1 MGVRSVTSSLGRGI
15 DKVRA
20 FIELTKPKQA
30 ALLLLTM
37 YGSYLVAGGP
47 LDPLLLAKLTLMGVA
62 SVGGVTALN
71 MYLDMDVDALMKR
84 TSRRPIPSGRLTV
97 TEALTGI
104 AIMLLIGV
112 TAAATINVYVLFT
125 VLAGLYFDIIGYTEL
140 TKRFTPLNI
149 FLGSIAGAMP
159 ALGGWTAGAGS
170 IGLPGIML
178 AGVVFA
184 WQPLHVWFLAYFL
197 EDDYRRVG
205 IPMAPFNYSP
215 RVFSVMVSFSLFFM
229 ALLVLAFVYL
239 TGYGHVSAAISTI
252 LIALAVRRV
261 FSFIQSPSRKE
272 AIKIFK
278 FATPVLAVV
287 YILLPIEFLVKVY
300 VGIPLG

>member
-1 MGVRSVTSSLGRGI
+1 
-15 DKVRA
+15 
-20 FIELTKPKQA
+20 
-30 ALLLLTM
+30 M

-47 LDPLLLAKLTLMGVA
+47 LDPILLAKLTVMGIT

-71 MYLDMDVDALMKR
+71 MYLDRDVDALMKR
-84 TSRRPIPSGRLTV
+84 TSGRPIPSGRLTV
-97 TEALTGI
+97 AEALTGI
-104 AIMLLIGV
+104 AIMLLVGV
-112 TAAATINVYVLFT
+112 TVAAAINVYVLFA

-149 FLGSIAGAMP
+149 FLGSVAGAMP
-159 ALGGWTAGAGS
+159 ALGGWAAGAGS
-170 IGLPGIML
+170 ISLPGIVL

-205 IPMAPFNYSP
+205 VPMAPLNYSP
-215 RVFSVMVSFSLFFM
+215 RVFSVMVFFSLLIM
-229 ALLVLAFVYL
+229 ALLVSSFVYF
-239 TGYGHVSAAISTI
+239 TGYGHVSAAISII
-252 LIALAVRRV
+252 LIALAIRKV
-261 FSFIQSPSRKE
+261 FSFTRSPSRNE

-278 FATPVLAVV
+278 FATPVLAVI

>member
-1 MGVRSVTSSLGRGI
+1 MCGITSSLDRGV
-15 DKVRA
+15 DKVKA
-20 FIELTKPKQA
+20 FIELTKPKQT

-47 LDPLLLAKLTLMGVA
+47 LDPLLLAKLTIMGVA
-62 SVGGVTALN
+62 SLGGVTALN
-71 MYLDMDVDALMKR
+71 MYLDSDVDALMKR
-84 TSRRPIPSGRLTV
+84 TSRRPIPSGRLTAM
-97 TEALTGI
+97 EALTGI
-104 AIMLLIGV
+104 AIMLIVGV
-112 TAAATINVYVLFT
+112 TVAASINVYVLFA

-159 ALGGWTAGAGS
+159 ALGGWAAGSGS

-178 AGVVFA
+178 AGIVFA

-205 IPMAPFNYSP
+205 VPMAPFDYSP
-215 RVFSVMVSFSLFFM
+215 RVFSLMVSFSLIFM
-229 ALLVLAFVYL
+229 AFFVLAFVYL
-239 TGYGHVSAAISTI
+239 TRYGHVSAAISI
-252 LIALAVRRV
+252 MLIALAIRRV
-261 FSFIQSPSRKE
+261 FSFAYSPSRRE

-278 FATPVLAVV
+278 FATPVLAIV
-287 YILLPIEFLVKVY
+287 YILLPIEFLVKVH